1 MHPPVQREYPSKPE
15 AVYFYGTCLVDT
27 FFPQSGLAAVELIE
41 REGVQVIF
49 PQEQTCCGQP
59 PFNSGYRR
67 EARAV
72 ARKQLALFP
81 ADIPVVVPSGSC
93 GAMLRV
99 HYPGLFAGEPEAG
112 AAEALASRVYEW
124 SDFMVQVL
132 RVKLADRGVPLKV
145 AYHPS
150 CHMLRE
156 MGVRDAPQSLLRQ
169 LKQVEVL
176 PLANQE
182 ECCGFG
188 GAFSVKM
195 GDVSRAM
202 VADKCQAVRQSGA
215 DLLLSMD
222 AGCLINIGGALD
234 RLDGALDKTKH
245 TGSEGNAKGPS
256 WMPLPLFIKQRVTG
270 GAQAE
275 GGTPVEGESDPG
287 GGHAA

>member
-1 MHPPVQREYPSKPE
+1 MHPPVKREYPSKPE

-41 REGVQVIF
+41 REGVRVIF
-49 PQEQTCCGQP
+49 PQGQTCCGQP
-59 PFNSGYRR
+59 PFNSGYHR

-72 ARKQLALFP
+72 AREQLALFP
-81 ADIPVVVPSGSC
+81 ADLPVVVPSGSC

-99 HYPGLFAGEPEAG
+99 HYPGLFAGEPEAE
-112 AAEALASRVYEW
+112 AAEALASRVFEW

-132 RVKLADRGVPLKV
+132 RVKLADKGPPLKV

-156 MGVRDAPQSLLRQ
+156 MKVRDAPQSLLAQ
-169 LKQVEVL
+169 LERVEVL

-202 VADKCQAVRQSGA
+202 VADKCRAVRQSGA
-215 DLLLSMD
+215 ELLLSMD

-234 RLDGALDKTKH
+234 RLERNSG
-245 TGSEGNAKGPS
+245 GSADAGKESGPS
-256 WMPLPLFIKQRVTG
+256 WMPLPLFIQQRVTG
-270 GAQAE
+270 GVQPA
-275 GGTPVEGESDPG
+275 GGTASLGAQPG
-287 GGHAA
+287 GGHAT